1 MTRGEDAERRVEERL
16 RDALP
21 VEYHVYPNVAW
32 TGPMR
37 DRGPAEDG
45 EADLVIAHPDRGI
58 LVLEVKAGEPSRDAQ
73 GRWWLG
79 PIELDRSPFEQA
91 MRSQHQLVRKLV
103 SLPGWPSE
111 RGADRHA
118 EPHAGH
124 GVAFPDV
131 DVASLPRG
139 HVLLG
144 PDAPREI
151 VLDAEALETPERSLA
166 WVERAYAY
174 FTGDGARGWPL
185 EGTGMHLLDELL
197 SPTLA
202 MHRLVR
208 GRIADDRAELL
219 LASREQ
225 ELVLN
230 RARSRRRVEVV
241 GPAGSGKS
249 MLAAEKARRLAR
261 EGYRTLLVCFNQR
274 LATTVMRDLA
284 DAPAPGG
291 LEVTTFHRLC
301 ERLGTEAG
309 VLPTRPTPI
318 PPAWWDETLP
328 TALEAAIDALPRE
341 RYHAIVVDEGQDFAR
356 GWLETLDFLLRSPGE
371 DTLWVFHDPGQAL
384 YRDDV
389 VGELGLERLELHEN
403 WRNPASVAALASRF
417 YTGGEEISAYREGGV
432 RHRVIEASPGPA
444 ALDELRRALHELTE
458 VERVPPWEIVVLVRG
473 LSRQE
478 RRVANPALRQRRPLE
493 RSDQRRRHLEGPPA
507 GAGSR

>member
-1 MTRGEDAERRVEERL
+1 
-16 RDALP
+16 
-21 VEYHVYPNVAW
+21 
-32 TGPMR
+32 
-37 DRGPAEDG
+37 
-45 EADLVIAHPDRGI
+45 
-58 LVLEVKAGEPSRDAQ
+58 
-73 GRWWLG
+73 
-79 PIELDRSPFEQA
+79 
-91 MRSQHQLVRKLV
+91 
-103 SLPGWPSE
+103 
-111 RGADRHA
+111 
-118 EPHAGH
+118 
-124 GVAFPDV
+124 
-131 DVASLPRG
+131 
-139 HVLLG
+139 
-144 PDAPREI
+144 
-151 VLDAEALETPERSLA
+151 
-166 WVERAYAY
+166 
-174 FTGDGARGWPL
+174 
-185 EGTGMHLLDELL
+185 
-197 SPTLA
+197 

-284 DAPAPGG
+284 DTPAPGG
-291 LEVTTFHRLC
+291 LEITTFHRLC
-301 ERLGTEAG
+301 ERLGTIAG
-309 VLPTRPTPI
+309 VLPKRPTPI

-328 TALEAAIDALPRE
+328 TAFEAAIDALPGE
-341 RYHAIVVDEGQDFAR
+341 RFHAIVVDEGQDFAR

-403 WRNPASVAALASRF
+403 WRNPQSVAELAGRF

-444 ALDELRRALHELTE
+444 ALDELRKVLHELTE
-458 VERVPPWEIVVLVRG
+458 VERVPPWEIVVLSGGSADKSDAWRTRRFGNVVLWNAAINDDGTSKGLPPEQVPEEPEDCVIFETVRRFKG
-473 LSRQE
+473 
-478 RRVANPALRQRRPLE
+478 LE
-493 RSDQRRRHLEGPPA
+493 REVVVVVEVPETAGRLDQLLYVALTRATTQLAVVAGPGIA
-507 GAGSR
+507 ARLH